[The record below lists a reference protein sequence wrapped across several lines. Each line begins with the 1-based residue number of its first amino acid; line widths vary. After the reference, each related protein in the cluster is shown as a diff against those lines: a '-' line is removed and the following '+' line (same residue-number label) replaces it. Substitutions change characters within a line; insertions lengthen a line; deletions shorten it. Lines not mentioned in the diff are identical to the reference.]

1 MTNWTAI
8 RKSVLGDQKRR
19 LLPPKLKVPT
29 LPAALMKFCRR
40 ADDPRVSPCELASI
54 IETDAGLTCNLLR
67 HVNSS
72 KFALRNKAATAQ
84 QALTLLGIRATRLV
98 LMTTAV
104 QAATAGSKG
113 KLVDL
118 TAFANSNLERALFA
132 RELAGVLKADV
143 DLAFAASMMQ
153 DFLLPMLSDELS
165 DEYKRF
171 FDLQRAQPME
181 LARREQETFG
191 WSHALAAGSLMWE
204 WGFPDDLVCAV
215 LLHHKGLEVLTDPDL
230 ARTSVSAVAI
240 AALLPDP
247 FQQSPG
253 GIEILAKLNERWPAL
268 ALETMADRVEP
279 AFREQGDAH
288 HVLALREFAKPEAE
302 EPAEASEQQLATV
315 A

>member
-1 MTNWTAI
+1 MTNWSEL

-19 LLPPKLKVPT
+19 MLPPKVKVPT

-72 KFALRNKAATAQ
+72 KFALRNKASTAQ

-104 QAATAGSKG
+104 QAAAANSKG

-118 TAFANSNLERALFA
+118 AAFSNSNLERALFA
-132 RELAGVLKADV
+132 REIAGVLKADI

-153 DFLLPMLSDELS
+153 DFLLPMLSDELA
-165 DEYKRF
+165 DDYQRF
-171 FDLQRAQPME
+171 LDPRRSTPVE
-181 LARREQETFG
+181 LARHEQETFG
-191 WSHALAAGSLMWE
+191 WNHALAAGSLMWE

-215 LLHHKGLEVLTDPDL
+215 LLHHKGLEVLADKDL
-230 ARTSVSAVAI
+230 AKTAVSAVAV

-247 FQQSPG
+247 FQQVPG
-253 GIEILAKLNERWPAL
+253 GMEILAKLNQRWPTL

-279 AFREQGDAH
+279 AFREQGDPN
-288 HVLALREFAKPEAE
+288 HVLVLREFAAPVVEESPEGAE
-302 EPAEASEQQLATV
+302 TQLATV
-315 A
+315 S